1 MKKPVV
7 LMILDGYGLG
17 IDYEGNAITQAKR
30 PVMERLMKEYP
41 FVEGQAS
48 GLAVGLPDGQM
59 GNSEVGH
66 LNMGAGRV
74 VYQDLT
80 RITKSIEDGDFFEK
94 PELLG
99 AIDNCLANDT
109 DLHIYGLMSDGGVH
123 SDIRHLF
130 ALLKLCRQ
138 KGLDRVYVHA
148 FMDGRDTSPTS
159 GIGYIRDL
167 VEVMKEQTGQIATI
181 TGRYYAMDRDNR
193 WERVSRAYAALT
205 KGEGILEKDPV
216 EAMQHSYDRG
226 VNDEFI
232 EPTVITDAQGC
243 PKAVIKSGDSV
254 IFFNFRPDRAREI
267 TRTFCMEDFDGFD
280 RGERICT
287 DYVCFTEYDSTIPNK
302 SIVFKEE
309 EILNTLGEYLSKQG
323 LRQARIAE
331 TEKYAHVTFFFNGG
345 VETPN
350 KGEDRFLIPSPKVAT
365 YDLQPEMSAPAVCDT
380 LVEKIGSG
388 LYDVIIINFANPD
401 MVGHT
406 GVKEAVIKAI
416 ETVDEMVG
424 RAVEA
429 IKKADGVIFLCADHG
444 NAEELID
451 YKTGE
456 PWTAHTTNPVPFI
469 LINGP
474 EGIGLMEGGRLC
486 DIAPTLLELLGLEKP
501 QEMTGHSLLKKLDE

>member
-1 MKKPVV
+1 M
-7 LMILDGYGLG
+7 D
-17 IDYEGNAITQAKR
+17 DFEGFKR
-30 PVMERLMKEYP
+30 EK
-41 FVEGQAS
+41 
-48 GLAVGLPDGQM
+48 
-59 GNSEVGH
+59 
-66 LNMGAGRV
+66 
-74 VYQDLT
+74 
-80 RITKSIEDGDFFEK
+80 RIET
-94 PELLG
+94 
-99 AIDNCLANDT
+99 C
-109 DLHIYGLMSDGGVH
+109 
-123 SDIRHLF
+123 
-130 ALLKLCRQ
+130 
-138 KGLDRVYVHA
+138 
-148 FMDGRDTSPTS
+148 
-159 GIGYIRDL
+159 
-167 VEVMKEQTGQIATI
+167 
-181 TGRYYAMDRDNR
+181 
-193 WERVSRAYAALT
+193 
-205 KGEGILEKDPV
+205 
-216 EAMQHSYDRG
+216 
-226 VNDEFI
+226 
-232 EPTVITDAQGC
+232 
-243 PKAVIKSGDSV
+243 
-254 IFFNFRPDRAREI
+254 
-267 TRTFCMEDFDGFD
+267 
-280 RGERICT
+280 
-287 DYVCFTEYDSTIPNK
+287 YVCFTEYDSTIPNK

-365 YDLQPEMSAPAVCDT
+365 YDLQPEMSATAVCDT